1 MHIFWFYSGLWFCEA
16 FVHCNRQSFAKAAQD
31 GPVFVTDGGRP
42 AHVLLSIA
50 DYLRLVNK
58 GPSIVELL
66 SMPAAAD
73 IELEPPKVNFEL
85 KPADFS

>member
-1 MHIFWFYSGLWFCEA
+1 MTIHTFTSREF
-16 FVHCNRQSFAKAAQD
+16 NRDVSAAQKAAQD
-31 GPVFVTDGGRP
+31 GPVFITDRGKP
-42 AHVLLSIA
+42 VHVLLSI
-50 DYLRLVNK
+50 DEYLRLTSK
-58 GPSIVELL
+58 GASIVELL

>member
-1 MHIFWFYSGLWFCEA
+1 MTIRTFTSREFNQDVSA
-16 FVHCNRQSFAKAAQD
+16 ATKASQD
-31 GPVFVTDGGRP
+31 EPVVITDRSRP
-42 AHVLLSIA
+42 THV
-50 DYLRLVNK
+50 
-58 GPSIVELL
+58 LL